1 MYGLALTSLV
11 AAVVIFFART
21 TPKGDPHRPK
31 PEDAATLRTATSLSS
46 TPSLKP

>member
-11 AAVVIFFART
+11 AAVVIFFGRT

-31 PEDAATLRTATSLSS
+31 PEDAGPLHASTSLSS
-46 TPSLKP
+46 TSSVKP